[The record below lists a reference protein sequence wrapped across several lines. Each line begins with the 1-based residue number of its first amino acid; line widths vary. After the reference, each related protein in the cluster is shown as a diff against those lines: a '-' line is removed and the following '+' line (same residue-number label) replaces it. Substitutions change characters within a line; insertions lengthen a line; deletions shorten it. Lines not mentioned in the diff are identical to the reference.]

1 MRSKKTGETATASY
15 RRRQCKKSLLSTRI
29 HRVKIPQRQNISIE
43 VESAE
48 TRHFTVAFREELD
61 DFLLLSRFDTFI
73 KVVMTT
79 IYSTTI
85 YLALFN
91 QGCINASSAVGLL
104 FGSLVSKYRM
114 KSLDS
119 SLLFSHPRP
128 SR

>member
-29 HRVKIPQRQNISIE
+29 HRVEIPQRQNISIE

-61 DFLLLSRFDTFI
+61 DCLLLSRLDTFI
-73 KVVMTT
+73 KVMTT